1 MNENIENDVEKLGLI
16 HPPLIEEINRYR
28 DWPIRI
34 LTFTS
39 AFYFGFIGL
48 FLLNK
53 IEINFL
59 WVKIVLTAVVT
70 SLCLW
75 TVYWC
80 GKCHLSYLMAR
91 NIQVKI
97 QKKLKLDTWLVDGKK
112 VFPDE
117 WFSEKPVTLCT
128 RLWGWGF
135 YAFYATILF
144 VLSLM
149 VIWGVTKFIK
159 NVG

>member
-1 MNENIENDVEKLGLI
+1 MSENDIEKLKLI

-39 AFYFGFIGL
+39 AFYFGLIGL

-53 IEINFL
+53 IEIPL
-59 WVKIVLTAVVT
+59 WIKIVLTVVVT
-70 SLCLW
+70 MLYLW
-75 TVYWC
+75 TVYYC
-80 GKCHLSYLMAR
+80 GKCHLNYLRAR

-97 QKKLKLDTWLVDGKK
+97 QKKLELDKWLVDNKR

-117 WFSEKPVTLCT
+117 WFSENPVKLST

-135 YAFYATILF
+135 YALYATILF
-144 VLSLM
+144 VLSLI
-149 VIWGVTKFIK
+149 VIWKAVGFIK
-159 NVG
+159 NHG